1 MQRQALSTKQQGQ
14 YRYNPATLDDKGPA
28 RIFPYGGEDGV
39 LRYILMKLRQNQL
52 NQGQVSQPLSLL
64 VAELE
69 KLIHDFEGN
78 FDNLSTLLADFEIFQ
93 SGWFNFYLPP
103 NEQFNASYVR
113 QRKQMLQRLLKA
125 TDAAKK
131 ADSHE
136 QQRSHFY
143 QSLEQSGKCQPHS
156 PQRPRVSLIHQ
167 RDGGLSDREFGRQRL
182 AGQNPM
188 VLRRLQ
194 SEETGRLQAWIN
206 QPYKLADDSV
216 IDLVASA
223 GASRLFIADYP
234 LLQDLKA
241 TDLHYGRYVG
251 SPTALFYRSDDGL
264 EPLLIEVEKG
274 RVVTNT
280 DNADDWTRAKL
291 SVQTADVTD
300 HELITHL
307 AYTHLAME
315 TFAIAT
321 ARQLPENHPLSRL
334 LRPHFQFL
342 LAINTRGNSL
352 LLGEGSAIDKLMAT
366 TRETSLGLINRAY
379 RKRAFSEYSLLNDIT
394 TRGIEA
400 KFISEFPYRDDALL
414 LWEAIANYTTRYLQR
429 YYGDDR
435 AVQQD
440 LYLQAWTAELGAPLD
455 SRPLSEF
462 AQAPSW
468 VPNEWAIATGLEIEE
483 LPSYP
488 RVPGFPEIT
497 SLQQLIDIATVIIF
511 TSGPQHA
518 AVNFSQFDY
527 VGYVPNAPLALY
539 SQPDVPS
546 TLKQLL
552 PPPVQDLEQMQLSF
566 SLSGINWGKL
576 GSSDLIN
583 FTEQGDRQILTQFQN
598 ELKDIERTIK
608 NRNQQRVADSGVEYP
623 YLLPSRI
630 PNSINI

>member
-206 QPYKLADDSV
+206 RPYKLADDSV

-223 GASRLFIADYP
+223 GANRLFIAEYP
-234 LLQDLKA
+234 LLQDLKV

-251 SPTALFYRSDDGL
+251 SPTALFYRADDGL

-280 DNADDWTRAKL
+280 DNSDDWTRAKL

-414 LWEAIANYTTRYLQR
+414 LWEVIANYTTRYLQR
-429 YYGDDR
+429 YYGDDS

-468 VPNEWAIATGLEIEE
+468 VPKAWAIAAGLEIEE

-539 SQPDVPS
+539 SQPDIPS

-552 PPPVQDLEQMQLSF
+552 PPLVQDLEQMQLSF

-583 FTEQGDRQILTQFQN
+583 FTEQGDRQILAQFQN
-598 ELKDIERTIK
+598 ELKDIERIIT

>member
-14 YRYNPATLDDKGPA
+14 YRYNPATLDDQGPA

-52 NQGQVSQPLSLL
+52 TQGQVSQPLSLL
-64 VAELE
+64 LIELE
-69 KLIHDFEGN
+69 KLIHDFEEN
-78 FDNLSTLLADFEIFQ
+78 FDKLSTFLADLEIFQ
-93 SGWFNFYLPP
+93 SGWFNFDLPT
-103 NEQFNASYVR
+103 NEQFNASYVL
-113 QRKQMLQRLLKA
+113 QRKQMFQRLLQA
-125 TDAAKK
+125 TNAAKK
-131 ADSHE
+131 ANSHE

-156 PQRPRVSLIHQ
+156 PQRPIVSLIHQ

-194 SEETGRLQAWIN
+194 SEEKGKLQAWIN
-206 QPYKLADDSV
+206 RPYKLADDSV

-223 GASRLFIADYP
+223 GANRLFVVEYP
-234 LLQDLKA
+234 LLQDLKV

-251 SPTALFYRSDDGL
+251 SPTALFYRSDVGL

-274 RVVTNT
+274 RVVTNQ
-280 DNADDWTRAKL
+280 DNSDDWTKAKL

-342 LAINTRGNSL
+342 LAINTRGNSI

-366 TRETSLGLINRAY
+366 TRETSLSLINRAY
-379 RKRAFSEYSLLNDIT
+379 RKRPFREYSLLNDIT
-394 TRGIEA
+394 TRGISPELLPN
-400 KFISEFPYRDDALL
+400 FPYRDDALL

-429 YYGDDR
+429 YYVDDR

-440 LYLQAWTAELGAPLD
+440 VYLQAWTAELGAPLD

-468 VPNEWAIATGLEIEE
+468 VPKEWAIAAGLEIEE
-483 LPSYP
+483 LPNYP

-497 SLQQLIDIATVIIF
+497 SLQQLIDIATVVIF

-518 AVNFSQFDY
+518 AINFSQFDY
-527 VGYVPNAPLALY
+527 AGYVPNAPLALY
-539 SQPDVPS
+539 SQPDTPS

-552 PPPVQDLEQMQLSF
+552 PPALQDLEQMQLTF

-576 GSSDLIN
+576 GSSDFIN

-598 ELKDIERTIK
+598 ELKDIESTIT
-608 NRNQQRVADSGVEYP
+608 NRNQQRVADGGVEYP

>member
-52 NQGQVSQPLSLL
+52 SQGQVSQPLSLI

-143 QSLEQSGKCQPHS
+143 QSLEQSGKCQPDS
-156 PQRPRVSLIHQ
+156 PQRPIVSLIHQ

-223 GASRLFIADYP
+223 GANRLFIADYP

-274 RVVTNT
+274 RVVTNQ
-280 DNADDWTRAKL
+280 DNSDDWTKAKL

-352 LLGEGSAIDKLMAT
+352 LLGEGSAIDQLMAT

-379 RKRAFSEYSLLNDIT
+379 RKRAFREYSLLNNIT

-440 LYLQAWTAELGAPLD
+440 VYLQAWTAELGAPLD

-483 LPSYP
+483 LPNYP

-527 VGYVPNAPLALY
+527 AGYVPNAPLALY
-539 SQPDVPS
+539 SQPDIPS

-552 PPPVQDLEQMQLSF
+552 PPPIKDLEQMQLSF

-608 NRNQQRVADSGVEYP
+608 NRNQQLVANGGVEYP